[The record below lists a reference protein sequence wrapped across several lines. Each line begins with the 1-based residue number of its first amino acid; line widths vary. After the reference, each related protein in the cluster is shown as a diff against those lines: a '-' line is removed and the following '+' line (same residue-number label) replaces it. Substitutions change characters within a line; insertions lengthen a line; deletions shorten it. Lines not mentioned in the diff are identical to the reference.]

1 MQRRSGCENSLENS
15 LKENSSLIRG
25 LCWILSAGAVCL
37 LVAAAATVPAQT
49 LTASPTDAP
58 SDLTLIEVVQDAQH
72 NYPTIHISEQEL
84 NAAVANI
91 RLARTSY
98 LPRLDGIVQVN
109 RATRNNVFGTLLPQ
123 SILPSMSGP
132 VIGTN
137 NGGSV
142 WGSATGLLINWQ
154 PFDFG
159 LRHARVESATAS
171 RDRANAFV
179 ETSQLEISSAAADAF
194 LTLLAARQTKHSAQV
209 AVDNWEVLRKS
220 IHALTAAELRPGA
233 DESRVEAERAAA
245 STQLALATE
254 SVEMSEATLAKFLS
268 KPSDIT
274 KPLNATRLLGEVP
287 IGIEEDIAFHP
298 ENTPAALE
306 QRAVVSQSTAE
317 LRATNRSWVPQFNLE
332 AAGYGRGTGAE
343 TNGQRL
349 SGANGLAPTV
359 GNYAVGVNVT
369 FGFLDF
375 ASIHARET
383 SQAATLKAEQA
394 RETLVERQLQEQ
406 FAQAQAALRAM
417 RTIAK
422 NTPIQAEAARTVL
435 TQATARYKAG
445 LTSIDDVAE
454 AQRLVVQ
461 AEMDDSI
468 ARLNVWRAF
477 LQLQSVR
484 GDLQPFLQ
492 AAQ

>member
-1 MQRRSGCENSLENS
+1 LKANSPFLRDVRW
-15 LKENSSLIRG
+15 IRG
-25 LCWILSAGAVCL
+25 LGVGCF
-37 LVAAAATVPAQT
+37 LVASYSAVVLAQSPGSATPVTP
-49 LTASPTDAP
+49 
-58 SDLTLIEVVQDAQH
+58 DLTIVEVIQNAEQ
-72 NYPTIHISEQEL
+72 NYPVIHVSEQEL

-98 LPRLDGIVQVN
+98 LPRVDGIAQFN

-142 WGSATGLLINWQ
+142 WGSATGLLVNWQ

-159 LRHARVESATAS
+159 MRHARVEAAAAA
-171 RDRANAFV
+171 RDRANAYV
-179 ETSQLEISSAAADAF
+179 QRSQLEVSSAAADAF
-194 LTLLAARQTKHSAQV
+194 LTVVAASQAKNAAQV
-209 AVDNWEVLRKS
+209 AVDNWETLRKS

-233 DESRVEAERAAA
+233 DESRIEAEKAAA
-245 STQLALATE
+245 NTQLALATE
-254 SVEMSEATLAKFLS
+254 AVEMGQATLSKFLS
-268 KPSDIT
+268 KPEEIT
-274 KPLNATRLLGEVP
+274 RPLNSAHLLIGEVP
-287 IGIEEDIAFHP
+287 VGVEDDGVFHP
-298 ENTPAALE
+298 ENTPAMLA
-306 QRAVVSQSTAE
+306 QHAVVSQSASE
-317 LRATNRSWVPQFNLE
+317 LHATDRSWVPQFNLE

-343 TNGQRL
+343 SDGRRL
-349 SGANGLAPTV
+349 GGANGLAPTV
-359 GNYAVGVNVT
+359 GNYAVGLNVT

-375 ASIHARET
+375 ASIHAREA
-383 SQAATLKAEQA
+383 SQAATLKAEQS
-394 RETLVERQLQEQ
+394 REMLVGRQLQEQ
-406 FAQAQAALRAM
+406 FAQALAALRAM
-417 RTIAK
+417 RSVAK
-422 NTPIQAEAARTVL
+422 NTPIQVAAARTAL
-435 TQATARYKAG
+435 AQATARYKAG
-445 LTSIDDVAE
+445 LSPIDDVAQ

-492 AAQ
+492 AVQ

>member
-1 MQRRSGCENSLENS
+1 MKANSPFIRNVCW
-15 LKENSSLIRG
+15 IRG
-25 LCWILSAGAVCL
+25 VAVGCF
-37 LVAAAATVPAQT
+37 LVAGTSTIVIAQSSVVTTPAVT
-49 LTASPTDAP
+49 
-58 SDLTLIEVVQDAQH
+58 SDLTIIQVVQDAGQ
-72 NYPTIHISEQEL
+72 NYPAIHVTEQDL

-109 RATRNNVFGTLLPQ
+109 RATRNNVFGALLPQ
-123 SILPSMSGP
+123 NTLPSMSGP

-137 NGGSV
+137 NAGSV
-142 WGSATGLLINWQ
+142 WGSASGLLINWQ

-159 LRHARVESATAS
+159 LRNAKVEAAAAAR
-171 RDRANAFV
+171 DLANATV
-179 ETSQLEISSAAADAF
+179 QRSQLEVSSAAADAF
-194 LTLLAARQTKHSAQV
+194 LTVLAARQTQNSAQV
-209 AVDNWEVLRKS
+209 AVDNWEILRKS

-233 DESRVEAERAAA
+233 DESRIEAEKAAA
-245 STQLALATE
+245 NTQLALATE
-254 SVEMSEATLAKFLS
+254 AAEMGEATLAKFLS
-268 KPSDIT
+268 KPDDIT
-274 KPLNATRLLGEVP
+274 KPLNTARLLGEVP
-287 IGIEEDIAFHP
+287 MGVEDDGVFHP
-298 ENTPAALE
+298 ETTPAMLE
-306 QRAVVSQSTAE
+306 QDAAVSQSAAE
-317 LRATNRSWVPQFNLE
+317 LRATDRSWVPQFNLE

-349 SGANGLAPTV
+349 SGANGLAPNV
-359 GNYAVGVNVT
+359 GNYAVGLNVT

-375 ASIHARET
+375 ASIHARES
-383 SQAATLKAEQA
+383 SQAATLKADQS
-394 RETLVERQLQEQ
+394 RVTLVGRQLQEQ
-406 FAQAQAALRAM
+406 FSQARAALRAM
-417 RTIAK
+417 RSVAK
-422 NTPIQAEAARTVL
+422 NTPVQVEAARTAL
-435 TQATARYKAG
+435 AQATARYKAG
-445 LTSIDDVAE
+445 LTSIDDVAQ

>member
-1 MQRRSGCENSLENS
+1 

-25 LCWILSAGAVCL
+25 LCWILSAGAGCVL
-37 LVAAAATVPAQT
+37 LAAAAAVPAQT

-179 ETSQLEISSAAADAF
+179 VRSELEISSAAADAF

>member
-1 MQRRSGCENSLENS
+1 MRDSRWLREIGVACF
-15 LKENSSLIRG
+15 
-25 LCWILSAGAVCL
+25 
-37 LVAAAATVPAQT
+37 LVACASAVAPAQSQAVAAPAATP
-49 LTASPTDAP
+49 
-58 SDLTLIEVVQDAQH
+58 DLSIVQVVQDAQQ
-72 NYPTIHISEQEL
+72 NYPAIHVSEQEL

-98 LPRLDGIVQVN
+98 LPRLDGIVEAN

-137 NGGSV
+137 NAGSV
-142 WGSATGLLINWQ
+142 WGSATGLLVNWQ

-159 LRHARVESATAS
+159 LRHAKVESAAAA
-171 RDRANAFV
+171 RDRSNATV
-179 ETSQLEISSAAADAF
+179 QRSQLEVSSASADAF
-194 LTLLAARQTKHSAQV
+194 LTVLAARQTENAAQV
-209 AVDNWEVLRKS
+209 AVGNWETLRKS
-220 IHALTAAELRPGA
+220 IHALTTAELRPGA
-233 DESRVEAERAAA
+233 DESRIEAEKAAA
-245 STQLALATE
+245 NTQLALATE
-254 SVEMSEATLAKFLS
+254 AVEMSQATLAKFLS
-268 KPSDIT
+268 KPEEVT
-274 KPLNATRLLGEVP
+274 RPLSSAHLLAEVP
-287 IGIEEDIAFHP
+287 LGAEDDKTFHP
-298 ENTPAALE
+298 ENTPVMLE
-306 QRAVVSQSTAE
+306 QHAVVSQSASE
-317 LRATNRSWVPQFNLE
+317 LRATDRSWVPQFNLE
-332 AAGYGRGTGAE
+332 AAGYGRGTGAD

-359 GNYAVGVNVT
+359 GNYAIGLNVT

-383 SQAATLKAEQA
+383 TQAATLKAEQS
-394 RETLVERQLQEQ
+394 RETLVGRQLQEQ
-406 FAQAQAALRAM
+406 FAQARAALRAT
-417 RTIAK
+417 RSIAK
-422 NTPIQAEAARTVL
+422 NTPIQVEAARTAL
-435 TQATARYKAG
+435 AQATARYKAS
-445 LTSIDDVAE
+445 LTSIDDVAQ

>member
-1 MQRRSGCENSLENS
+1 LKANSPFN
-15 LKENSSLIRG
+15 RG
-25 LCWILSAGAVCL
+25 LCLTRSLGVGCV
-37 LVAAAATVPAQT
+37 LVAATTAVPVQSQTTAT
-49 LTASPTDAP
+49 TDEA
-58 SDLTLIEVVQDAQH
+58 SDLTIVEVVLDAQH
-72 NYPTIHISEQEL
+72 NYPTIHVSEQEL

-109 RATRNNVFGTLLPQ
+109 RATRNNVFGALLPQ
-123 SILPSMSGP
+123 NILPSMSGP

-137 NGGSV
+137 NAGSV
-142 WGSATGLLINWQ
+142 WGSAAGLLVNWQ

-171 RDRANAFV
+171 YQRADAFV
-179 ETSQLEISSAAADAF
+179 ARSQLEVSSAAVDAF
-194 LTLLAARQTKHSAQV
+194 LTLLAARQARNSAQA
-209 AVDNWEVLRKS
+209 AVDNWEILRQS
-220 IHALTAAELRPGA
+220 IHALTTAELRPGA
-233 DESRVEAERAAA
+233 DESRVEAEKAAA
-245 STQLALATE
+245 NTQLALATE
-254 SVEMSEATLAKFLS
+254 AVEMSEATLAKFLS
-268 KPSDIT
+268 KPTDST
-274 KPLNATRLLGEVP
+274 RSLNSARVLGEVP
-287 IGIEEDIAFHP
+287 TGIEDDRAFHP
-298 ENTPAALE
+298 ENTPAVLE
-306 QRAVVSQSTAE
+306 QRAAVSQSAAE
-317 LRATNRSWVPQFNLE
+317 LRATDRSWVPQFNLE

-343 TNGQRL
+343 TSGQRL
-349 SGANGLAPTV
+349 SGANGLTPNV
-359 GNYAVGVNVT
+359 GNYAIGLNVT

-375 ASIHARET
+375 ASIHAHET
-383 SQAATLKAEQA
+383 SQAATLKAEQS

-406 FAQAQAALRAM
+406 FAQSQATLRAM

-422 NTPIQAEAARTVL
+422 NTPIQAEAARTAL
-435 TQATARYKAG
+435 AQATARYKAG
-445 LTSIDDVAE
+445 LTSIDDVAQ

-492 AAQ
+492 AVQ

>member
-1 MQRRSGCENSLENS
+1 
-15 LKENSSLIRG
+15 LKANSSFIRDVRWIRG
-25 LCWILSAGAVCL
+25 IGVRWFFIASSSAVVLAQSS
-37 LVAAAATVPAQT
+37 AATTPAVT
-49 LTASPTDAP
+49 P
-58 SDLTLIEVVQDAQH
+58 DLTITQVVQDAQQ
-72 NYPTIHISEQEL
+72 NYPAIHVSEQEL

-91 RLARTSY
+91 RLVRTSY
-98 LPRLDGIVQVN
+98 LPRLDGIVVIN

-123 SILPSMSGP
+123 STLPSMSGP

-142 WGSATGLLINWQ
+142 WGSATGLLVNWQ

-159 LRHARVESATAS
+159 LRHAKVEAAAAA
-171 RDRANAFV
+171 RDRANAYV
-179 ETSQLEISSAAADAF
+179 QRSQLEVSSAAADAF
-194 LTLLAARQTKHSAQV
+194 LTVLAARQAETAAQV
-209 AVDNWEVLRKS
+209 AVDNWEILRKN

-233 DESRVEAERAAA
+233 DESRIEAEKAAA
-245 STQLALATE
+245 ATQLALATE
-254 SVEMSEATLAKFLS
+254 AVEMGQATLSKFLS
-268 KPSDIT
+268 KPDDIT
-274 KPLNATRLLGEVP
+274 RPLNSPHLLGEVP
-287 IGIEEDIAFHP
+287 LGAEDDGAFHP
-298 ENTPAALE
+298 EITPAMLE
-306 QRAVVSQSTAE
+306 QHAVVSQSASE
-317 LRATNRSWVPQFNLE
+317 LRATDRSWVPQFNLE

-359 GNYAVGVNVT
+359 GNYAVGLNVT

-375 ASIHARET
+375 ASIHAREA
-383 SQAATLKAEQA
+383 SQTATLKAEQS
-394 RETLVERQLQEQ
+394 RESLVGVQLQEQ
-406 FAQAQAALRAM
+406 FAQARAALRAM
-417 RTIAK
+417 RSIAK
-422 NTPIQAEAARTVL
+422 NTPIQASAARTAL
-435 TQATARYKAG
+435 AQATARYKAG
-445 LTSIDDVAE
+445 LSSIDDVAQ

-484 GDLQPFLQ
+484 GDLWPFLQ

>member
-1 MQRRSGCENSLENS
+1 LKANNSFARKS
-15 LKENSSLIRG
+15 RWIRG
-25 LCWILSAGAVCL
+25 IGVGCFLMARASA
-37 LVAAAATVPAQT
+37 LVVAQSSVTAAPA
-49 LTASPTDAP
+49 PTP
-58 SDLTLIEVVQDAQH
+58 DLTIIQVVQDAQQ
-72 NYPTIHISEQEL
+72 NYPSIHVSEQEV

-98 LPRLDGIVQVN
+98 LPRLDGIVEVN

-137 NGGSV
+137 NAGSV
-142 WGSATGLLINWQ
+142 WGSATGLLVNWQ

-159 LRHARVESATAS
+159 LRHARVESATAA
-171 RDRANAFV
+171 RDRANATV
-179 ETSQLEISSAAADAF
+179 ERSQLEVSSAAADAF
-194 LTLLAARQTKHSAQV
+194 LTLLAAHQTQNSAQV
-209 AVDNWEVLRKS
+209 AVNNWEVLRKS

-233 DESRVEAERAAA
+233 DESRIEAEKAAA
-245 STQLALATE
+245 NTQLALATE
-254 SVEMSEATLAKFLS
+254 AVEMSEATLAKFLS
-268 KPSDIT
+268 KPDDIV
-274 KPLNATRLLGEVP
+274 KPLSSAHLLGEIP
-287 IGIEEDIAFHP
+287 IGTEEDGGFHP
-298 ENTPAALE
+298 ESTPAMLE
-306 QRAVVSQSTAE
+306 QHAVVSQSAAE
-317 LRATNRSWVPQFNLE
+317 LHATDRSWVPQFSLE

-343 TNGQRL
+343 TNDQRL

-359 GNYAVGVNVT
+359 GNYAVGLNVT

-375 ASIHARET
+375 ASIHAREA
-383 SQAATLKAEQA
+383 SQASTLKAEQS
-394 RETLVERQLQEQ
+394 RETLVGRQLQEQ
-406 FAQAQAALRAM
+406 FAQAQAALRAT
-417 RTIAK
+417 RSIAK
-422 NTPIQAEAARTVL
+422 NTPIQTMAARTAL
-435 TQATARYKAG
+435 AQATARYKAG
-445 LTSIDDVAE
+445 LTSIDDVAQ

-477 LQLQSVR
+477 LQMQSVR

>member
-1 MQRRSGCENSLENS
+1 LKANSPFFRDYLRRVLWVGV
-15 LKENSSLIRG
+15 G
-25 LCWILSAGAVCL
+25 GF
-37 LVAAAATVPAQT
+37 LVAAASAVGLAQSQATVTPVA
-49 LTASPTDAP
+49 AP
-58 SDLTLIEVVQDAQH
+58 DLTITQVVQDAQQ
-72 NYPTIHISEQEL
+72 NYPTIHVSEQEL
-84 NAAVANI
+84 NAAIANI

-98 LPRLDGIVQVN
+98 LPRLDGIVEVN

-137 NGGSV
+137 NAGSV

-159 LRHARVESATAS
+159 LRHAQVESATAA
-171 RDRANAFV
+171 RKRANANV
-179 ETSQLEISSAAADAF
+179 QRSQLEVSSAAADAF
-194 LTLLAARQTKHSAQV
+194 LTLLAARQTQNSAQV

-220 IHALTAAELRPGA
+220 IRALTAAELRPGA
-233 DESRVEAERAAA
+233 DESRVEAEKAAA
-245 STQLALATE
+245 NTQLALATE
-254 SVEMSEATLAKFLS
+254 AVEMSEATLTKFLS
-268 KPSDIT
+268 KPGDIA
-274 KPLNATRLLGEVP
+274 KPLSTAHLLGEVP
-287 IGIEEDIAFHP
+287 TGIEDDGTFHP
-298 ENTPAALE
+298 ENTPAMLE
-306 QRAVVSQSTAE
+306 QHAVVSQSAAE
-317 LRATNRSWVPQFNLE
+317 LHATNRSWVPQFNLE

-359 GNYAVGVNVT
+359 GNYAVGLNIT

-383 SQAATLKAEQA
+383 SQAATLKAEQS

-417 RTIAK
+417 RSIAK
-422 NTPIQAEAARTVL
+422 NTPIQAAAARTAL
-435 TQATARYKAG
+435 AQATARYKAG
-445 LTSIDDVAE
+445 LTSIDDVAQ

-477 LQLQSVR
+477 LQLQSAR
-484 GDLQPFLQ
+484 GDFQPFLQ

>member
-1 MQRRSGCENSLENS
+1 
-15 LKENSSLIRG
+15 LKANNPFIRDSRWIRG
-25 LCWILSAGAVCL
+25 IGVGCFLVVSYSAVALAQSQAV
-37 LVAAAATVPAQT
+37 VTPGVTPE
-49 LTASPTDAP
+49 LT
-58 SDLTLIEVVQDAQH
+58 IGQVVQDAQQ
-72 NYPTIHISEQEL
+72 NYPAIHVSEQEL
-84 NAAVANI
+84 NAAMANI

-98 LPRLDGIVQVN
+98 LPRLDGIVEVN

-142 WGSATGLLINWQ
+142 WGSATGLLLNWQ

-159 LRHARVESATAS
+159 LRRAKVEAAAAA
-171 RDRANAFV
+171 RDRANAYV
-179 ETSQLEISSAAADAF
+179 QRSQLEVSSAAADAF
-194 LTLLAARQTKHSAQV
+194 LTVLAAGQARNAAQV
-209 AVDNWEVLRKS
+209 AVDNWETLRKS

-233 DESRVEAERAAA
+233 DESRIEAEKAAA
-245 STQLALATE
+245 NTQLALAIE
-254 SVEMSEATLAKFLS
+254 AVEMGHATLSKFLS
-268 KPSDIT
+268 KPDNLPR
-274 KPLNATRLLGEVP
+274 PLNSTHLLGEVP
-287 IGIEEDIAFHP
+287 LGVEDDGAFHP
-298 ENTPAALE
+298 ANTPAMLE
-306 QRAVVSQSTAE
+306 QHAVVSQSASE
-317 LRATNRSWVPQFNLE
+317 LRATDRSWVPQLNLE

-359 GNYAVGVNVT
+359 GNYAVGLNVT
-369 FGFLDF
+369 FSFLDF
-375 ASIHARET
+375 ASIHAREA

-394 RETLVERQLQEQ
+394 RETLVGRQLQEQ
-406 FAQAQAALRAM
+406 FDQARAALRAM
-417 RTIAK
+417 RSIAK
-422 NTPIQAEAARTVL
+422 NTPIQASAARTAL
-435 TQATARYKAG
+435 SQATARYKAG
-445 LTSIDDVAE
+445 LSSIDEVAQ
-454 AQRLVVQ
+454 AQRLVVE

-477 LQLQSVR
+477 LQLQSVL

>member
-1 MQRRSGCENSLENS
+1 LKTNSPSVRNGC
-15 LKENSSLIRG
+15 LIRG
-25 LCWILSAGAVCL
+25 VAVGWF
-37 LVAAAATVPAQT
+37 LVAGTSAVVIAQSSVVATPAVT
-49 LTASPTDAP
+49 
-58 SDLTLIEVVQDAQH
+58 SDLTIIQVVQDAEH
-72 NYPTIHISEQEL
+72 NYPAIHVTEQDL

-91 RLARTSY
+91 RLARTAY

-109 RATRNNVFGTLLPQ
+109 RATRNNVFGTLLPENT
-123 SILPSMSGP
+123 LPSMSGP

-137 NGGSV
+137 NAGSV

-159 LRHARVESATAS
+159 LRNAKVEAAGAA
-171 RDRANAFV
+171 RDRANATV
-179 ETSQLEISSAAADAF
+179 QRSQLEVSSAAADAF
-194 LTLLAARQTKHSAQV
+194 LTVLAARQTQNSAQV
-209 AVDNWEVLRKS
+209 AVDNWEILRKT

-233 DESRVEAERAAA
+233 DESRIEAEKAAA
-245 STQLALATE
+245 NTQLALATE
-254 SVEMSEATLAKFLS
+254 AVEMGEATLAKFLS
-268 KPSDIT
+268 KPDDIT
-274 KPLNATRLLGEVP
+274 KPLKSAHLLGEIPMGV
-287 IGIEEDIAFHP
+287 EDDGAFHP
-298 ENTPAALE
+298 ESTPAMLE
-306 QRAVVSQSTAE
+306 QHAAVSQSAAE
-317 LRATNRSWVPQFNLE
+317 LRATDRSWVPQFNLE

-349 SGANGLAPTV
+349 SGANGLAPNV
-359 GNYAVGVNVT
+359 GNYAVGLNVT

-375 ASIHARET
+375 ASIHAREA
-383 SQAATLKAEQA
+383 SEAATLKAEQS
-394 RETLVERQLQEQ
+394 RETLVGRQLQEQ
-406 FAQAQAALRAM
+406 FSQARASLRAM
-417 RTIAK
+417 RSVAK
-422 NTPIQAEAARTVL
+422 NTPIQVEAARTAL
-435 TQATARYKAG
+435 AQATARYKAG
-445 LTSIDDVAE
+445 LTSIDDVAQ